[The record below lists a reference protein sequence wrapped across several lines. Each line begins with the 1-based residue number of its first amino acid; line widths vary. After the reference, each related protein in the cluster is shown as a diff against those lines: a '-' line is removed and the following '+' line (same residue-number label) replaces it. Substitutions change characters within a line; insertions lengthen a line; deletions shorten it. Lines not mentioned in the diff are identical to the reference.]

1 MNEFTLTGTVL
12 SVSPLHYR
20 GSEGQ
25 YQVCNVVIDI
35 SEINPNTGMPY
46 RKNTPEIEFFGK
58 AAETWCPRLQVGKI
72 ATIQCNADGT
82 EYISRKT
89 GEKAYFTKIRGYGV
103 LGLEQPEQPK
113 VEHVG
118 GMPYPRKPATPRVY
132 TEQMTFSNSGRP
144 EPMTS
149 NEDDDLPF

>member
-12 SVSPLHYR
+12 SVSQPR
-20 GSEGQ
+20 RVGAEGQ

-35 SEINPNTGMPY
+35 TEINPETGMRY
-46 RKNTPEIEFFGK
+46 RKNTPEIEFFGR
-58 AAETWCPRLQVGKI
+58 AAENWCPRLQVGKI
-72 ATIQCNADGT
+72 ATIQCRASGN
-82 EYISRKT
+82 EYTSRTT
-89 GEKAYFTKIRGYGV
+89 GNTGIITKISGYGV

-118 GMPYPRKPATPRVY
+118 GMPYQRKPATPRVY
-132 TEQMTFSNSGRP
+132 TEQMTFTDAARP
-144 EPMTS
+144 APMTS